1 MSQDVKIYSNFHFL
15 LYGVL
20 ENNDIYFKMCKT
32 MRTAWQLE
40 SK

>member
-1 MSQDVKIYSNFHFL
+1 MSQDVKIYSNFL